1 MFLLTSCASV
11 PYTMTGTPKDP
22 KPLDPSVDVVVVNAG
37 SVPVLPRDY
46 TYLGTIET
54 EASVGCSSGG
64 TINQLRNMA
73 RDVGANVVYVK
84 RVGSGVAVLYTG
96 FTVMASNCLTL
107 LADFI
112 YADAPLIAKW
122 QEEDKKAKT
131 ADGAKE

>member
-1 MFLLTSCASV
+1 VAVLGGLSADLGV
-11 PYTMTGTPKDP
+11 G
-22 KPLDPSVDVVVVNAG
+22 AG
-37 SVPVLPRDY
+37 AQ
-46 TYLGTIET
+46 T
-54 EASVGCSSGG
+54 
-64 TINQLRNMA
+64 A

>member
-1 MFLLTSCASV
+1 M
-11 PYTMTGTPKDP
+11 
-22 KPLDPSVDVVVVNAG
+22 NAG